1 MSLTSLLLINATVV
15 AGWLFLFWLFSIH
28 LRNVAIV
35 DIAWGLGFVLVAIT
49 SSLVTTGDGINRWL
63 LPVLVGLWGFRLSTY
78 LAWRNH
84 GKPEDKRYRAMR
96 DYRGL
101 SFVYSSLWIVFGLQA
116 VILWIISLPVQLGIH
131 TAVNDW
137 HSLHFIGIIIWLIG
151 FLFETVSDYQLA
163 RFLGNPSSKGQVMN
177 RGLWRYTRHPNYFGD
192 FLIWWGLFLIAVAGT
207 WSGTWWTMIG
217 PLLMSYLL
225 MRVSGVPML
234 EEILKTTKPDYADY
248 VQRTNGF
255 FPWWPKSK

>member
-15 AGWLFLFWLFSIH
+15 AGWLLLFWLFSIP

-49 SSLVTTGDGINRWL
+49 SSLITNSDGINRWL
-63 LPVLVGLWGFRLSTY
+63 LPVLVGLWGCRLSAY

-96 DYRGL
+96 DYRGS

-116 VILWIISLPVQLGIH
+116 MILWVISLPVQLGIH
-131 TAVNDW
+131 SAVNEW
-137 HSLHFIGIIIWLIG
+137 HSLHLIGIVVWLIG
-151 FLFETVSDYQLA
+151 FLFETIGDYQLA
-163 RFLGNPSSKGQVMN
+163 CFISNPSSKAQVMN

-192 FLIWWGLFLIAVAGT
+192 FLIWWGFYCIAVAGA
-207 WSGTWWTMIG
+207 WSGSWWTMIG
-217 PLLMSYLL
+217 PLVMSYLL

-234 EEILKTTKPDYADY
+234 EGMLKTTKPDYADY
-248 VQRTNGF
+248 LQRTNGF
-255 FPWWPKSK
+255 FPFWPKS